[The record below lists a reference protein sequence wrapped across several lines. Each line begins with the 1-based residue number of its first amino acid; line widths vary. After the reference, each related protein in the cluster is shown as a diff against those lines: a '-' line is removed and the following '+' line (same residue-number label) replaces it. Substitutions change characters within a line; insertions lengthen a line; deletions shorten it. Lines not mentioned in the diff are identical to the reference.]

1 MHISQALAF
10 IVVPK
15 RGFEPL
21 HPFEY
26 CPLKTA
32 CLPIPPLRH
41 KIYGVVLPVSAGAV
55 WVVPSVGV
63 VSGKVK
69 G

>member
-1 MHISQALAF
+1 
-10 IVVPK
+10 
-15 RGFEPL
+15 
-21 HPFEY
+21 
-26 CPLKTA
+26 
-32 CLPIPPLRH
+32 
-41 KIYGVVLPVSAGAV
+41 VVLPVSAGAV